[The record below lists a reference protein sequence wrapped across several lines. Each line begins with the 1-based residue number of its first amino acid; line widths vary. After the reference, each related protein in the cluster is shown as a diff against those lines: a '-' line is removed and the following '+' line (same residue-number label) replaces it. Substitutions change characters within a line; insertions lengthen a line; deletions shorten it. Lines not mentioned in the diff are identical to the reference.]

1 MYGPKR
7 NLIIV
12 NLDIGYKSKENLQQ
26 NCRLGKGKSIR
37 KTKIFESPWEDRK
50 ENIKS

>member
-12 NLDIGYKSKENLQQ
+12 NLDIGYKSKENLQW
-26 NCRLGKGKSIR
+26 NRRLGKGKPIWR
-37 KTKIFESPWEDRK
+37 TKIFKSLWEDRR